1 MTMTEAIQVSK
12 KDHLAVLTLNRPD
25 KMNSL
30 SYNDWIRLEQV
41 LREISADDNVRCVV
55 LLGAGGRAF
64 SAGADISEFTT
75 RRQNAEQAANYGVAT
90 QAAMDAL
97 SECRHPTIALITGVC
112 VGGGL
117 ELASLCD
124 LRYSSASGRF
134 GVPINKLGLVLSYG
148 EMGGLIRLVG
158 PALAMEL
165 VLEGRVFDAEE
176 ALTKGLINRIYPD
189 DAVVESVMDVA
200 NTIAERAPL
209 VNRWHKKFARRL
221 MDPRPITPEEWREAY
236 ECFDTE
242 DFRIG
247 YQAFLKK
254 EKPHF
259 EGR

>member
-1 MTMTEAIQVSK
+1 MTQAIEISRT
-12 KDHLAVLTLNRPD
+12 DHLALVTLNRPD

-30 SYNDWIRLEQV
+30 GYNDWKQLEQE
-41 LREISADDNVRCVV
+41 LRELSADDSVRCVV
-55 LLGAGGRAF
+55 LKGAGGRAF

-75 RRQNAEQAANYGVAT
+75 HRQNAEQAAIYGVAT

-97 SECRHPTIALITGVC
+97 AECRHPTIALITGVC

-124 LRYSSASGRF
+124 LRYSNASGRF

-165 VLEGRVFDAEE
+165 VLEGRVFGAQE
-176 ALTKGLINRIYPD
+176 ALTKGLINRVYPD
-189 DAVVESVMDVA
+189 ETVVDDVMAVA
-200 NTIAERAPL
+200 TTITERAPL

-221 MDPRPITPEEWREAY
+221 LKPEPITPEEWREAY

-247 YQAFLKK
+247 YRAFLDK
-254 EKPHF
+254 ETPRF
-259 EGR
+259 VGR